1 MDKKELAAYLGM
13 SPNTLNKYLREHPNS
28 PVREMA
34 GVKRYDTRMVDEF
47 IE

>member
-13 SPNTLNKYLREHPNS
+13 SPNTLNKYLREHPNF

-34 GVKRYDTRMVDEF
+34 GVKRYDIRMVDEF